1 MPTLSWNMYVSWL
14 SFAKYNTWVSSLT
27 WPELLFSVPAES
39 WTLGYNLLPPSGLR
53 VHHPARRDAIRSP
66 SGCGNFSA
74 GRWWDR
80 LFVWLIYLFFSPVLK
95 VRWNGQVMVRSPLL
109 SVLPTVTGTCDQ
121 NQFYISVT
129 YGSQG
134 SNFQTIV
141 GPRQL
146 SPEMANAY
154 NFQENATHFS
164 LIVPYNAIDT
174 AFEVCQETET
184 PELNNFFFFFF
195 SCKVFHSL
203 LSTWNKDLHASE

>member
-1 MPTLSWNMYVSWL
+1 M
-14 SFAKYNTWVSSLT
+14 
-27 WPELLFSVPAES
+27 
-39 WTLGYNLLPPSGLR
+39 
-53 VHHPARRDAIRSP
+53 VH
-66 SGCGNFSA
+66 
-74 GRWWDR
+74 
-80 LFVWLIYLFFSPVLK
+80 
-95 VRWNGQVMVRSPLL
+95 SPLL

-195 SCKVFHSL
+195 FLQSFSFFIEHLK
-203 LSTWNKDLHASE
+203 

>member
-1 MPTLSWNMYVSWL
+1 MTWTFLFCTCRILNPWLQPT
-14 SFAKYNTWVSSLT
+14 SSLWSSGSSSCPKRCHSLT
-27 WPELLFSVPAES
+27 QWMWKLLCR
-39 WTLGYNLLPPSGLR
+39 TL
-53 VHHPARRDAIRSP
+53 VRSP
-66 SGCGNFSA
+66 FCLTF
-74 GRWWDR
+74 
-80 LFVWLIYLFFSPVLK
+80 LFYFFSPDLK

-184 PELNNFFFFFF
+184 PELNNFFFFLAKFF
-195 SCKVFHSL
+195 ILYWTLEIRIYMH
-203 LSTWNKDLHASE
+203 LSNCMGFRMGWASWLAC

>member
-1 MPTLSWNMYVSWL
+1 MIS
-14 SFAKYNTWVSSLT
+14 
-27 WPELLFSVPAES
+27 
-39 WTLGYNLLPPSGLR
+39 
-53 VHHPARRDAIRSP
+53 
-66 SGCGNFSA
+66 
-74 GRWWDR
+74 
-80 LFVWLIYLFFSPVLK
+80 
-95 VRWNGQVMVRSPLL
+95 SPLL

-129 YGSQG
+129 YGNQG

-164 LIVPYNAIDT
+164 LIVPYNAVDT

-184 PELNNFFFFFF
+184 SVLTFFFLASFFF
-195 SCKVFHSL
+195 
-203 LSTWNKDLHASE
+203 